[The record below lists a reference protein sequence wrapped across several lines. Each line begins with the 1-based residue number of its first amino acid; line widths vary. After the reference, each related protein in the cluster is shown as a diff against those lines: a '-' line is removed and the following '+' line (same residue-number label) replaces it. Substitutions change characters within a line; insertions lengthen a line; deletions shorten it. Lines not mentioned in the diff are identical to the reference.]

1 MESGCQTL
9 PEEQIS
15 SAKRILKAV
24 KAIYPDEDANEEPI
38 EPLDSSA
45 SHATLLERSERLLRP
60 RAETGDPQAQFL
72 LGLVHFEKHHYA
84 EALEAFNS
92 IKDQDPQA
100 LYQLG
105 VMHFDG
111 LGTPADPALA
121 VEYMR
126 RVSQSSSP
134 QAGHIKYAALYFP
147 VQALAVE
154 YMRRVSQSS
163 SPQAGHIKYAA
174 LYNIGQAY
182 LEGYGVPVSSTEAE
196 RYWLQAAADGNPD
209 ASVKA
214 QSSLGLLY
222 SRPELL
228 DLKKAFSWH
237 SEACGNGSLESQGA
251 LGIMYLHGQ
260 GIRKDME
267 SGLYCLRRAAER
279 GNVYAQGHLVAY
291 YYHQKIYSKAVGL
304 AKRISEY
311 QDICAIARETE
322 CLPEF
327 VAKGI
332 AMALFYYGRCLQLGH
347 GTPQDRAQAELC
359 FTKAVKLDSKVCKEL
374 QMDITLGK
382 L

>member
-9 PEEQIS
+9 PDEQIR
-15 SAKRILKAV
+15 SAKRILEAV

-38 EPLDSSA
+38 QPPDSSA

-60 RAETGDPQAQFL
+60 RAVTGDPQAQFL

-134 QAGHIKYAALYFP
+134 QAGHIKYAALY
-147 VQALAVE
+147 
-154 YMRRVSQSS
+154 
-163 SPQAGHIKYAA
+163 
-174 LYNIGQAY
+174 NIGQAY

-214 QSSLGLLY
+214 QSALGLFY

-332 AMALFYYGRCLQLGH
+332 AMSLFYYGRCLQLGH

-359 FTKAVKLDSKVCKEL
+359 FTKAVKLDSKVCTEL

>member
-1 MESGCQTL
+1 MESGCKASS
-9 PEEQIS
+9 EEQIR

-24 KAIYPDEDANEEPI
+24 KSIYPEEDANEEPI
-38 EPLDSSA
+38 EPPDSSA
-45 SHATLLERSERLLRP
+45 SHATLLERAERLLRP
-60 RAETGDPQAQFL
+60 RAESGDPQAQFL
-72 LGLVHFEKHHYA
+72 LGLVHFEKHHYV

-92 IKDQDPQA
+92 IKDQDPRA

-111 LGTPADPALA
+111 LGIPADWALA

-126 RVSQSSSP
+126 RVAQSN
-134 QAGHIKYAALYFP
+134 
-147 VQALAVE
+147 
-154 YMRRVSQSS
+154 

-174 LYNIGQAY
+174 LYNIGQAH

-196 RYWLQAAADGNPD
+196 RYWLEAAADGNPD

-214 QSSLGLLY
+214 QSALGMFY
-222 SRPELL
+222 SRPESL
-228 DLKKAFSWH
+228 DLRKAFFWH

-267 SGLYCLRRAAER
+267 SALYCLRKAAER

-291 YYHQKIYSKAVGL
+291 YYHKKIYSKAVVL

-311 QDICAIARETE
+311 QDTCAIARETD
-322 CLPEF
+322 CVPEF

-332 AMALFYYGRCLQLGH
+332 TMALFYYGRCLQLGH
-347 GTPQDRAQAELC
+347 GAPQDKAQAELC
-359 FTKAVKLDSKVCKEL
+359 FSKAVKLDGEVCKEL
-374 QMDITLGK
+374 QMGITLGE